1 MRILGLTNLG
11 ISAAKNIRNPDT
23 PEYRIIAVLYRG
35 NSTIDRLAAEC
46 GLTPR
51 QTANIIR
58 HKLKGVVAE
67 E

>member
-1 MRILGLTNLG
+1 MRILGLTSKG
-11 ISAAKNIRNPDT
+11 IQISRNIHNPDT

-58 HKLKGVVAE
+58 SKLKGVVAE